1 MEKREIISFLRCPAG
16 DLVDFAIKSANLT
29 IHERESIEMCA
40 RLGMTQERA
49 AEEIDVSVDA
59 VQKWYGS
66 GMKKLDKAWSGNWW
80 ITKLAQ

>member
-1 MEKREIISFLRCPAG
+1 MEKREIISFLRCPAA
-16 DLVDFAIKSANLT
+16 DLVDFAVKSANLT
-29 IHERESIEMCA
+29 RNERAAIELCA
-40 RLGMTQERA
+40 RQALTQERA

-66 GMKKLDKAWSGNWW
+66 GMRKLDKAWSGNWW